1 MQPNDDFR
9 GAVEDAL
16 MMWGAFN
23 PQRHADAKTALNDL
37 ICIEQQVALD
47 PSVSAEARKLQQQ
60 GVKDCRLCVHR
71 KIEPQEYGEY
81 ASEFCYKDACAGFSL
96 FQYTPSIPFWER
108 TDDQSF

>member
-37 ICIEQQVALD
+37 ICIEQKVALD
-47 PSVSAEARKLQQQ
+47 PSVSAEAQELQRQ
-60 GVKDCRLCVHR
+60 GVKDCRLCEVGGGVYYGRDCARVHCVDGDAFKPSATVQFWKR
-71 KIEPQEYGEY
+71 KN
-81 ASEFCYKDACAGFSL
+81 
-96 FQYTPSIPFWER
+96 
-108 TDDQSF
+108 DQSF